1 MGLPEIAREA
11 SDLARKLEQDAVGI
25 PARVE
30 DVIKLARLVADL
42 ADQASS
48 ATDPRLFST

>member
-1 MGLPEIAREA
+1 MQLHDIAREA
-11 SDLARKLEQDAVGI
+11 STLARKLEEAAVGV

-30 DVIKLARLVADL
+30 DVIKLARLVAEL

>member
-1 MGLPEIAREA
+1 MHLADIAREA
-11 SDLARKLEQDAVGI
+11 SKLARKLEQEAVNV

-30 DVIKLARLVADL
+30 DVITLARLVAEL
-42 ADQASS
+42 AEEASS